1 MTPILPRSAA
11 ELDEALSRP
20 PAAVVKAMQR
30 LAGDF
35 IVLGVGGMMGPTL
48 ARMAKRASDQAG
60 VQRRVIGVSRFS
72 SPTLSDELCRQ
83 GIETIACD
91 LLDEA
96 ALAGLPDAPNVV
108 FMAGMKFGSTGQEAL
123 TWAMNCYL
131 PGIVSRKY
139 RHSRVVAFSTGNIY
153 GLTPVSRGGSVESD
167 VPNPIGDYAGSCLGR
182 ERIFEHFSR
191 TLQIPM
197 VMIRLNYAVEL
208 RYGVLVDI
216 AQQVWAQKPIDVSM
230 GYFNAI
236 WQAEANAMVL
246 QAFEH
251 VATPPL
257 VLNVAG
263 AEMLSVR
270 RVAEQFGCLM
280 GKPVRF
286 KGEEATDALL
296 SNAQRAYG
304 LIGTPA
310 VTAEQM
316 MEWIAAW
323 VMKGGATLGK
333 PTHFEVR
340 DGKF

>member
-1 MTPILPRSAA
+1 
-11 ELDEALSRP
+11 
-20 PAAVVKAMQR
+20 
-30 LAGDF
+30 
-35 IVLGVGGMMGPTL
+35 
-48 ARMAKRASDQAG
+48 
-60 VQRRVIGVSRFS
+60 
-72 SPTLSDELCRQ
+72 
-83 GIETIACD
+83 
-91 LLDEA
+91 
-96 ALAGLPDAPNVV
+96 
-108 FMAGMKFGSTGQEAL
+108 
-123 TWAMNCYL
+123 
-131 PGIVSRKY
+131 
-139 RHSRVVAFSTGNIY
+139 
-153 GLTPVSRGGSVESD
+153 
-167 VPNPIGDYAGSCLGR
+167 
-182 ERIFEHFSR
+182 
-191 TLQIPM
+191 
-197 VMIRLNYAVEL
+197 
-208 RYGVLVDI
+208 
-216 AQQVWAQKPIDVSM
+216 
-230 GYFNAI
+230 
-236 WQAEANAMVL
+236 MVL

-304 LIGTPA
+304 LMGTPA